1 VTSPLAANGLSQQA
15 LTRYTAGVTTRHT
28 APPTFTNRTLSF
40 LRALKRNN
48 DRSWFQQHRD
58 AYEQDVRGPMVALVE
73 RAALDLKQV
82 VPELAAS
89 PKASLYRINRD
100 TRFTDDK
107 SPYKT
112 QVGAIFPHR
121 DLPRHAGAGL
131 YVEIGPAGTMIA
143 GGIYMPQPPDLLA
156 LRQYLAA
163 NHGRFRTLVESPE
176 FVKHVGPVNGE
187 SLTRVPRGFPAD
199 HPAAEFLKL
208 KQFIFGRSYPAAFV
222 TTPAFYR
229 HMIGMFRRMAPVV
242 RFLNEPLVAQ
252 LAGRDPLLERP
263 RSR

>member
-1 VTSPLAANGLSQQA
+1 
-15 LTRYTAGVTTRHT
+15 
-28 APPTFTNRTLSF
+28 
-40 LRALKRNN
+40 
-48 DRSWFQQHRD
+48 
-58 AYEQDVRGPMVALVE
+58 MVALVE
-73 RAALDLKQV
+73 RVALDLKHIA
-82 VPELAAS
+82 PELAAS
-89 PKASLYRINRD
+89 PKASMYRINRD

-131 YVEIGPAGTMIA
+131 YLEIGPAGTMIA
-143 GGIYMPQPPDLLA
+143 GGIYMPQPSDLLA
-156 LRQYLAA
+156 LRRHLAA

-176 FVKHVGPVNGE
+176 FVKHVGPVNGD

-199 HPAAEFLKL
+199 HPAAEILKL
-208 KQFIFGRSYPAAFV
+208 KQFLFGRSYPAAFA

-252 LAGRDPLLERP
+252 LATRDPLDERP
-263 RSR
+263 RTR